1 MNIGI
6 DIDDTIS
13 DTYTTLLEYAQK
25 YTLEE
30 LKKNPT
36 FDNTKITNHSYIES
50 MHNWTKE
57 EIIKFWNKYY
67 AKILRKVHI
76 KTFATEKIKK
86 LKEKGHKIYLITA
99 RWDMNNDNIKEITL
113 EWLRNNDVKYDEF
126 FMNAKEKLEIVK
138 YKNIDVFIDDN
149 FDNCKSI
156 AYGSNARVFLMDARA
171 NQNLEDERITRVYSW
186 PHVYQEI
193 LKLKEVN

>member
-171 NQNLEDERITRVYSW
+171 NQNLEDERIMRVYSW

>member
-57 EIIKFWNKYY
+57 EMIKFWNKYY
-67 AKILRKVHI
+67 AKILRNVHI
-76 KTFATEKIKK
+76 KTFATEKIEK

-113 EWLRNNDVKYDEF
+113 EWLRNNNVQYDDF
-126 FMNAKEKLEIVK
+126 FMNAEEKLKIVK
-138 YKNIDVFIDDN
+138 DKNIDVFIDDS

-171 NQNLEDERITRVYSW
+171 NQNLEDEKITRVYSW

>member
-67 AKILRKVHI
+67 EKILRKVHI

-171 NQNLEDERITRVYSW
+171 NQNLEDERIMRVYSW